1 MNERI
6 TMDEDELTLEIGA
19 LLRGLRSCDSQPTAV
34 AWMTRAYKAMER
46 CLSHLEKPAQGV
58 VFLPTRPKLEVVQSL
73 PKFDLEQAKAR
84 RYELQQRSI
93 SQIVVYP
100 ETFLH
105 RGLKVTPRAWTRED
119 TLRLERAAKL
129 KQGVIQKRG
138 R

>member
-1 MNERI
+1 
-6 TMDEDELTLEIGA
+6 MDADELKLEIGS
-19 LLRGLRSCDSQPTAV
+19 LLRCLRSCDSQTTAV
-34 AWMTRAYKAMER
+34 AWMTRAYTAMER
-46 CLSHLEKPAQGV
+46 CLPHLETPAQAV
-58 VFLPTRPKLEVVQSL
+58 VFLPTRPKLEVVQSI

-84 RYELQQRSI
+84 RFELQQRSI
-93 SQIVVYP
+93 SQTVVYP

-129 KQGVIQKRG
+129 KQGGIQKRG